1 MIVHFHQRAVMV
13 DHLTGLRIT
22 AETHHWMSEMMYPG
36 RLNQGGKIH
45 LECGQR
51 LTKAK
56 DSGIIKKRRDLTKHQ
71 LSLLSIPWSAWV

>member
-1 MIVHFHQRAVMV
+1 MVDHFHQHAVV
-13 DHLTGLRIT
+13 TDHLTGLRIT
-22 AETHHWMSEMMYPG
+22 AETHCWVSEMMYPG

-56 DSGIIKKRRDLTKHQ
+56 DSGIIKRRDQTKHQ
-71 LSLLSIPWSAWV
+71 LSLLSIPWSSRV

>member
-1 MIVHFHQRAVMV
+1 MVDHFHQHAVV
-13 DHLTGLRIT
+13 IDHLTGLRIT
-22 AETHHWMSEMMYPG
+22 AETHCWVSEMMYPG

-56 DSGIIKKRRDLTKHQ
+56 DSGIIKRRDQTRHQ
-71 LSLLSIPWSAWV
+71 LSLLSIPWSSRV